1 MTTNNWHM
9 IDDLLLAAHKHKASD
24 LMIRTDDRVRMRI
37 NGAVVTIAPN
47 KVPPP
52 SRDLVK
58 KMIGHMARNLMRS
71 IDIESI
77 QNEDFQYSLENVA
90 HFRIH
95 VMRTHDNFGIIA
107 RIIPQTIP
115 GFDDLNLPPVIRD
128 LCNNSR
134 NGLILVAGATGSGKS
149 TTMAAM
155 INYIITHRPVHV
167 VTIEDPMEFK
177 YDVVHKGTVC
187 QRQLGTDVATFTQ
200 GLTDALREAPD
211 IIIAGEVRD
220 KEVVQ
225 LALQAS
231 ETGHLVMAT
240 VHSTTAIGTMQRIM
254 ASFGLDEQ
262 DAIRERLSE
271 NLRAVIVQK
280 LIPLKSG
287 KGRVAA
293 LEIMVCNSVIR
304 HFILDANRWR
314 EIPKAMEEG
323 SNLYGSQTFDQHLQ
337 QLIENDQINYD
348 EGLANSVYSED
359 FAMRMGR
366 E

>member
-1 MTTNNWHM
+1 MANNDWHM
-9 IDDLLLAAHKHKASD
+9 IDDLLLASQKHKASD
-24 LMIRTDDRVRMRI
+24 LMIRTGDRVRMRI
-37 NGAVVTIAPN
+37 HGSVITIAPA
-47 KVPPP
+47 KVPEPN
-52 SRDLVK
+52 RNLVK
-58 KMIGHMARNLMRS
+58 DMIKHMMRHLPREV
-71 IDIESI
+71 DVESI
-77 QNEDFQYSLENVA
+77 QSEDFQYSLENVA

-95 VMRTHDNFGIIA
+95 VMRTHDNFGIVA
-107 RIIPQTIP
+107 RIIPQEIP
-115 GFDDLNLPPVIRD
+115 GFDELHLPPVVRD
-128 LCNNSR
+128 LCNNTH
-134 NGLILVAGATGSGKS
+134 NGLILMAGATGSGKS

-155 INYIITHRPVHV
+155 INHIITTEPVHV
-167 VTIEDPMEFK
+167 VTIEDPIEFK
-177 YDVVHKGTVC
+177 YDVIHKGTVC
-187 QRQLGTDVATFTQ
+187 QRQLGSDVPNYAQ

-211 IIIAGEVRD
+211 IIVAGEARD
-220 KEVVQ
+220 REVIQ

-254 ASFGLDEQ
+254 SSFGLDEQ

-287 KGRVAA
+287 KGRVAV

-304 HFILDANRWR
+304 HFILDTNRWR

-323 SNLYGSQTFDQHLQ
+323 TTLYGSQTFDQHLQ
-337 QLIENDQINYD
+337 KLIESDQIDYE